1 MYKDRKN
8 LLSLYNA
15 MNGTAYENEEELEV
29 VTLEEWMSVFLRVF
43 LQSFQREQRGDCRDG
58 DL

>member
-1 MYKDRKN
+1 MYKDRKY
-8 LLSLYNA
+8 LFSLYNA

-43 LQSFQREQRGDCRDG
+43 LQSFSERAERR
-58 DL
+58 L